1 MTLFKNK
8 SGGFYL
14 TILAAILTIVALI
27 AYSNV
32 MYTYSTITVLLV
44 IALVLELL
52 PLLWNNEVLT
62 GAAPVLNAA
71 LLASAGMWSAS
82 VMVNQIAYVVS
93 GLDEVSTIVS
103 YIVYAA
109 VTIVGI
115 LLNIAAAFLKWE
127 K

>member
-14 TILAAILTIVALI
+14 TILAAILTIVALV

-44 IALVLELL
+44 IALALELL

-82 VMVNQIAYVVS
+82 VMVNQIAYVIS

>member
-14 TILAAILTIVALI
+14 TILAAILTIVALV

-44 IALVLELL
+44 IALALELL

-82 VMVNQIAYVVS
+82 VMVNQIAYVIS
-93 GLDEVSTIVS
+93 GLDEISTIVS
-103 YIVYAA
+103 YIVYAS
-109 VTIVGI
+109 VVIVGI

>member
-14 TILAAILTIVALI
+14 TILAAILTIVALV
-27 AYSNV
+27 AYGNV

-44 IALVLELL
+44 IALALELL
-52 PLLWNNEVLT
+52 PLLWNNEILT

-82 VMVNQIAYVVS
+82 VMVNQIAYVIS

>member
-14 TILAAILTIVALI
+14 TILAAILTIVALV

-44 IALVLELL
+44 NALVLELL

-82 VMVNQIAYVVS
+82 VMVNQIAYVIS
-93 GLDEVSTIVS
+93 GLDEISTIVS
-103 YIVYAA
+103 YIVY
-109 VTIVGI
+109 VSVVIVGI